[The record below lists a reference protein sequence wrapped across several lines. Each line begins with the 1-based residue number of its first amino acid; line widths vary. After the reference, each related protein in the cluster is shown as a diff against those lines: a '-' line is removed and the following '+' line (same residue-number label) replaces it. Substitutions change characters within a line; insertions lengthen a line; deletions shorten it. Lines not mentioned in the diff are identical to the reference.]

1 MDIEDALDLIEDF
14 TVEQLK
20 ALTQEDLLIILQGMS
35 AENRRRFFIEKN
47 VKIFGG
53 INQYVDDFL
62 EKTNINSMNP
72 QGRVGA
78 RSLLE
83 AMLAYPGVTEENN
96 KLLLEAIAKTE
107 PKGAAPAAGGNRRSK
122 TLRNRRRGL
131 KRSRV
136 RR

>member
-1 MDIEDALDLIEDF
+1 MDIEDALELIEDF

-72 QGRVGA
+72 QGKMGA

-83 AMLAYPGVTEENN
+83 AMIGYPGVTEENN

-107 PKGAAPAAGGNRRSK
+107 PKGAAPAAGGNRRRK

>member
-14 TVEQLK
+14 TVDQLK
-20 ALTQEDLLIILQGMS
+20 GLTQGDLQIILQGMS
-35 AENRRRFFIEKN
+35 PEHRRKFFIEKN

-62 EKTNINSMNP
+62 EKTDINSMNP
-72 QGRVGA
+72 QGKMGA
-78 RSLLE
+78 RSLIQ
-83 AMLAYPGVTEENN
+83 AMLEYPGVSEDNS

-107 PKGAAPAAGGNRRSK
+107 PKGAAPAAGGSRKRR

>member
-1 MDIEDALDLIEDF
+1 MDIEDALELIEDF

-72 QGRVGA
+72 QGRMGA

-96 KLLLEAIAKTE
+96 KLLLEAVAKTE
-107 PKGAAPAAGGNRRSK
+107 PKGAAPAAGGNRRRK

>member
-1 MDIEDALDLIEDF
+1 MDIEEALELIEDF
-14 TVEQLK
+14 TVDQLK
-20 ALTQEDLLIILQGMS
+20 GLTQEDLQIILQGMS
-35 AENRRRFFIEKN
+35 PENRRRFFIEKN

-62 EKTNINSMNP
+62 EKTDINSMNP
-72 QGRVGA
+72 QGKMGA
-78 RSLLE
+78 RSLIQ
-83 AMLAYPGVTEENN
+83 AMLEYPGVSEDNS

-107 PKGAAPAAGGNRRSK
+107 PKGAAPAAGGNRKRK

>member
-72 QGRVGA
+72 QGKMGA
-78 RSLLE
+78 RSILQ

-107 PKGAAPAAGGNRRSK
+107 PKGAAPAAGGNRRRK

>member
-1 MDIEDALDLIEDF
+1 MDIEDALELIEDF

-72 QGRVGA
+72 QGKMGA

-83 AMLAYPGVTEENN
+83 AIIAYPGVTEENN

-107 PKGAAPAAGGNRRSK
+107 PKGAAPAAGGNRRRK

>member
-1 MDIEDALDLIEDF
+1 MDIEDALELIEDF

-20 ALTQEDLLIILQGMS
+20 ALTQEDLLIILEGMS
-35 AENRRRFFIEKN
+35 PENRRRFFIEKN

-62 EKTNINSMNP
+62 EKININSMNP
-72 QGRVGA
+72 QGKMGA
-78 RSLLE
+78 RSILQ

-107 PKGAAPAAGGNRRSK
+107 PKGAAPAAGGNRRRK
-122 TLRNRRRGL
+122 TLRNRRKGL
-131 KRSRV
+131 KHSRV

>member
-1 MDIEDALDLIEDF
+1 MDIEDALELIEDF

-35 AENRRRFFIEKN
+35 AQDRRRFFIEKN

-62 EKTNINSMNP
+62 DKTNINSMNP
-72 QGRVGA
+72 QGKMGA
-78 RSLLE
+78 RSILQ

-107 PKGAAPAAGGNRRSK
+107 PKGAAPAAGGNRKRK

>member
-72 QGRVGA
+72 QGKMGA

-83 AMLAYPGVTEENN
+83 AMITYPGVTEENN

-107 PKGAAPAAGGNRRSK
+107 PKGAAPAAGGNRRRK

>member
-20 ALTQEDLLIILQGMS
+20 GLTQEDLLIILEGMS
-35 AENRRRFFIEKN
+35 PENRRRFFIEKN

-72 QGRVGA
+72 QGRMGA

-83 AMLAYPGVTEENN
+83 AMIAYPGVTEENN

-107 PKGAAPAAGGNRRSK
+107 PKTAAPAAGGNRRRK

>member
-1 MDIEDALDLIEDF
+1 MDIEDALELIEDF

-72 QGRVGA
+72 QGKMGA
-78 RSLLE
+78 RSILQ

-107 PKGAAPAAGGNRRSK
+107 PKGAAPAAGGNRRRK

>member
-20 ALTQEDLLIILQGMS
+20 GLTQEDLLIILEGMS
-35 AENRRRFFIEKN
+35 PENRRRFFIEKN

-72 QGRVGA
+72 QGRMGA

-83 AMLAYPGVTEENN
+83 AMIAYPGVTEENN

-107 PKGAAPAAGGNRRSK
+107 PKGAAPAAGGNRRRK

>member
-1 MDIEDALDLIEDF
+1 MDIEDALELIEDF

-62 EKTNINSMNP
+62 DKTNINSMNP
-72 QGRVGA
+72 QGKMGA
-78 RSLLE
+78 RSILQ

-107 PKGAAPAAGGNRRSK
+107 PKGAAPAAGGNRKRK

>member
-72 QGRVGA
+72 QGRMGA

-107 PKGAAPAAGGNRRSK
+107 PKGAAPAAGGNRKRK

>member
-20 ALTQEDLLIILQGMS
+20 GLTQEDLLIILEGMS
-35 AENRRRFFIEKN
+35 PENRRRFFIEKN

-72 QGRVGA
+72 QGKMGA
-78 RSLLE
+78 RSILQ
-83 AMLAYPGVTEENN
+83 AMLAYPGVNEENN

-107 PKGAAPAAGGNRRSK
+107 PKGAAPAAGGNRKRK
-122 TLRNRRRGL
+122 TLRNRRKGL
-131 KRSRV
+131 KHSRV